1 MATNEIEI
9 EVTLDD
15 KKALKGLDKLE
26 KAGESVGEGFNALGS
41 SVSAM
46 GGELNET
53 LGSLGE
59 SVGGVASSMTGLTQA
74 AKGAGGSFAAM
85 IGPVG
90 SVAVAIASAYHALQD
105 YIGASREAE
114 IRTEAY
120 KASAA
125 ELTAFI
131 EELAVAQ
138 VKLNAE
144 QIRELDELTREAKFR
159 IERAQLIR
167 EENAERRSQIDL
179 LSQEIHVLK
188 AMSESARATF
198 GDLATLGMSQM
209 IEAKLKTQEK
219 LQAKVNKTSELAI
232 GLAQEGASEF
242 AKAEARKEELLKQA
256 PEFREQVEEKE
267 RQLLEQAQ
275 VDRLARVKDSA
286 EAQIVTAVT
295 ASERKVREIN
305 KIEDV
310 AERAKSEAIA
320 AERER
325 LQAQIDDINKKAAD
339 KRRAERAKRL
349 ADQKARAAKELA
361 LERIKQAELARIRR
375 AEIEQ
380 LKINGTGA
388 LEVLQL
394 QYDLEVDL
402 AGDNQR
408 KLTALQLEFENK
420 RTVIAQEEEHKR
432 QEAMRLAAEKERELA
447 QQHQAFILSN
457 LEFDARMME
466 DGLDK
471 ELQLLDLKYRREVE
485 LAEHTQEE
493 LTELQRRHEA
503 ERLAIT
509 ERATKAQIEILNQPE
524 RLIKYTT
531 ALSEGLAQSTYN
543 AALFGEAFTESIGEV
558 LVSLGRQAGVES
570 LMELAKGTAALFL
583 NPALASN
590 HFVASAIFGSAAAIA
605 GSAGKALGGGGGGGG
620 ASAAARGASPSGA
633 PQTAPAPERERA
645 ESTSMVFN
653 INFGNGSTIYD
664 TKRAAQDAMAS
675 EIMRTMNRQRR
686 GSPRFMGV

>member
-26 KAGESVGEGFNALGS
+26 KAGESVGEGFSALGS

-74 AKGAGGSFAAM
+74 AKGAGGSFTAM
-85 IGPVG
+85 IGPIG
-90 SVAVAIASAYHALQD
+90 AVAVAIASAYHALQD
-105 YIGASREAE
+105 YIGASRDAE

-179 LSQEIHVLK
+179 LAQEIDVLK
-188 AMSESARATF
+188 AMSERARATF

-209 IEAKLKTQEK
+209 IEAKLKAQEK
-219 LQAKVNKTSELAI
+219 LQAKVNKTSALAI

-275 VDRLARVKDSA
+275 ADRLARVKDSA

-310 AERAKSEAIA
+310 AERAKNEAIA

-339 KRRAERAKRL
+339 KRRAEQAKRL
-349 ADQKARAAKELA
+349 ADQRARAAKELA
-361 LERIKQAELARIRR
+361 LERLKQAELARIRR

-380 LKINGTGA
+380 LKISGSGA

-394 QYDLEVDL
+394 QYDLEVEL

-408 KLTALQLEFENK
+408 KLTALELEFENR
-420 RTVIAQEEEHKR
+420 RTVIVQEEERKR
-432 QEAMRLAAEKERELA
+432 QEAARVAAEEEQRKA
-447 QQHQAFILSN
+447 QQRQAFILSS

-471 ELQLLDLKYRREVE
+471 ELTLLDLKYRREVE
-485 LAEHTQEE
+485 LAEHSQEE

-509 ERATKAQIEILNQPE
+509 ERSVKTQIETLAQ
-524 RLIKYTT
+524 YTST
-531 ALSEGLAQSTYN
+531 VSQGLAESAYN
-543 AALFGEAFTESIGEV
+543 AALFGESFSQSIGEV

-570 LMELAKGTAALFL
+570 LMELARGTAALFL

-590 HFVASAIFGSAAAIA
+590 HFIASGIFGAAAAVA
-605 GSAGKALGGGGGGGG
+605 GSAGAALGGGGGGGG
-620 ASAAARGASPSGA
+620 GASVAARGASPSGA

-653 INFGNGSTIYD
+653 INFGNSTIYD

>member
-26 KAGESVGEGFNALGS
+26 KAGESVGEGFSALGS

-74 AKGAGGSFAAM
+74 AKGAGGSFTAM
-85 IGPVG
+85 LGPIGA
-90 SVAVAIASAYHALQD
+90 VAVAIASAYHALQD
-105 YIGASREAE
+105 YIGASRDAE

-144 QIRELDELTREAKFR
+144 QIKELDELTREAKFR

-179 LSQEIHVLK
+179 LAQEIDVLK
-188 AMSESARATF
+188 AMSERARATF

-209 IEAKLKTQEK
+209 IEAKLKAQEK
-219 LQAKVNKTSELAI
+219 LQAKVNKTSALAI

-275 VDRLARVKDSA
+275 VDRLARVKESA

-349 ADQKARAAKELA
+349 ADQRARAAKELA
-361 LERIKQAELARIRR
+361 LERLQQAELARIRR

-380 LKINGTGA
+380 LKISGSGA

-394 QYDLEVDL
+394 QYDLEVEL

-408 KLTALQLEFENK
+408 KLTALELEFENK
-420 RTVIAQEEEHKR
+420 RTVIVQEEERKR
-432 QEAMRLAAEKERELA
+432 QEAARVAAEEEQRRA
-447 QQHQAFILSN
+447 QQRQAFILSS

-471 ELQLLDLKYRREVE
+471 ELTLLDLKYRREVE
-485 LAEHTQEE
+485 LAEHSQEE

-531 ALSEGLAQSTYN
+531 ALSEGLAESTYN
-543 AALFGEAFTESIGEV
+543 AALFGESFTESIGEI

-605 GSAGKALGGGGGGGG
+605 GSAGKAMGGGGGGGT
-620 ASAAARGASPSGA
+620 SAAARGASPSGA

-653 INFGNGSTIYD
+653 INFGNSTIYD

-675 EIMRTMNRQRR
+675 EIMRTINRQRR

>member
-15 KKALKGLDKLE
+15 KNALKGLDKLE
-26 KAGESVGEGFNALGS
+26 KAGESVGEGFSALGS

-74 AKGAGGSFAAM
+74 AKGAGGSFTAM
-85 IGPVG
+85 IGPIG
-90 SVAVAIASAYHALQD
+90 AVAVAIASAYHALQD
-105 YIGASREAE
+105 YIGASRDAE

-179 LSQEIHVLK
+179 LAQEIDVLK
-188 AMSESARATF
+188 AMSERARATF

-209 IEAKLKTQEK
+209 IEAKLKAQEK
-219 LQAKVNKTSELAI
+219 LQAKVNKTSALAI

-275 VDRLARVKDSA
+275 VNRLARVKDSA

-305 KIEDV
+305 KIKDV
-310 AERAKSEAIA
+310 AERAKNEAIA

-339 KRRAERAKRL
+339 KRRAEQAKRL
-349 ADQKARAAKELA
+349 ADQRARAAKELA
-361 LERIKQAELARIRR
+361 LERLKQAELARIRR

-380 LKINGTGA
+380 LKISGSGA

-394 QYDLEVDL
+394 QYDLEVEL

-408 KLTALQLEFENK
+408 KLTALELEFENR
-420 RTVIAQEEEHKR
+420 RTVIVQEEERKR
-432 QEAMRLAAEKERELA
+432 QEAARVAAEEEQRKA
-447 QQHQAFILSN
+447 QQRQAFILSS

-471 ELQLLDLKYRREVE
+471 ELTLLDLKYRREVE
-485 LAEHTQEE
+485 LAEHSQEE

-509 ERATKAQIEILNQPE
+509 ERSVKTQIETLAQ
-524 RLIKYTT
+524 YTST
-531 ALSEGLAQSTYN
+531 VSQGLAESAYN
-543 AALFGEAFTESIGEV
+543 AALFGESFSQSIGEV

-570 LMELAKGTAALFL
+570 LMELARGTAALFL

-590 HFVASAIFGSAAAIA
+590 HFIASGIFGAAAAVA
-605 GSAGKALGGGGGGGG
+605 GSAGAALGGGGGGGG
-620 ASAAARGASPSGA
+620 GASVAARGASPSGA

-653 INFGNGSTIYD
+653 INFGNSTIYD

>member
-15 KKALKGLDKLE
+15 KNALKGLDKLE
-26 KAGESVGEGFNALGS
+26 KAGESVGEGFSALGS

-74 AKGAGGSFAAM
+74 AKGAGGSFTAM
-85 IGPVG
+85 IGPIG
-90 SVAVAIASAYHALQD
+90 AVAVAIASAYHALQD
-105 YIGASREAE
+105 YIGASRDAE

-179 LSQEIHVLK
+179 LAQEIDVLK
-188 AMSESARATF
+188 AMSERARATF

-209 IEAKLKTQEK
+209 IEAKLKAQEK
-219 LQAKVNKTSELAI
+219 LQAKVNKTSALAI

-275 VDRLARVKDSA
+275 ADRLARVKDSA

-310 AERAKSEAIA
+310 AERAKNEAIA

-339 KRRAERAKRL
+339 KRRAEQAKRL
-349 ADQKARAAKELA
+349 ADQRARAAKELA
-361 LERIKQAELARIRR
+361 LERLKQAELARIRR

-380 LKINGTGA
+380 LKISGSGA

-394 QYDLEVDL
+394 QYDLEVEL

-408 KLTALQLEFENK
+408 KLTALELEFENR
-420 RTVIAQEEEHKR
+420 RTVIVQEEERKR
-432 QEAMRLAAEKERELA
+432 QEAARVAAEEEQRRA
-447 QQHQAFILSN
+447 QQRQAFLLSS
-457 LEFDARMME
+457 LDFDARMME

-471 ELQLLDLKYRREVE
+471 ELTLLDLKYRREVE
-485 LAEHTQEE
+485 LAEHSQEE

-509 ERATKAQIEILNQPE
+509 ERSVKTQIETLAQ
-524 RLIKYTT
+524 YTST
-531 ALSEGLAQSTYN
+531 VSQGLAESAYN
-543 AALFGEAFTESIGEV
+543 AALFGESFSQSIGEV

-570 LMELAKGTAALFL
+570 LMELARGTAALFL

-590 HFVASAIFGSAAAIA
+590 HFIASGIFGAAAAVA
-605 GSAGKALGGGGGGGG
+605 GSAGAALGGGGGGGG
-620 ASAAARGASPSGA
+620 GASVAARGASPSGA

>member
-15 KKALKGLDKLE
+15 KNALKGLDKLE
-26 KAGESVGEGFNALGS
+26 KAGESVGEGFSALGS

-74 AKGAGGSFAAM
+74 AKGAGGSFTAM
-85 IGPVG
+85 IGPIG
-90 SVAVAIASAYHALQD
+90 AVAVAIASAYHALQD
-105 YIGASREAE
+105 YIGASRDAE

-179 LSQEIHVLK
+179 LAQEIDVLK
-188 AMSESARATF
+188 AMSERARATF

-209 IEAKLKTQEK
+209 IEAKLKAQEK
-219 LQAKVNKTSELAI
+219 LQAKVNKTSALAI

-275 VDRLARVKDSA
+275 ADRLARVKDSA

-310 AERAKSEAIA
+310 AERAKNEAIA

-339 KRRAERAKRL
+339 KRRAEQAKRL
-349 ADQKARAAKELA
+349 ADQRARAAKELA
-361 LERIKQAELARIRR
+361 LERLKQAELARIRR

-380 LKINGTGA
+380 LKISGSGA

-394 QYDLEVDL
+394 QYDLEVEL

-408 KLTALQLEFENK
+408 KLTALELEFENR
-420 RTVIAQEEEHKR
+420 RTVIVQEEERKR
-432 QEAMRLAAEKERELA
+432 QEAARVAAEEEQRKA
-447 QQHQAFILSN
+447 QQRQAFILSS

-471 ELQLLDLKYRREVE
+471 ELTLLDLKYRREVE
-485 LAEHTQEE
+485 LAEHSQEE

-531 ALSEGLAQSTYN
+531 ALSEGLAESTYN
-543 AALFGEAFTESIGEV
+543 AALFGESFTESIGDI

-605 GSAGKALGGGGGGGG
+605 GSAGKAMGGGGGGG

-653 INFGNGSTIYD
+653 INFGNSTIYD

-686 GSPRFMGV
+686 GSPRFIGV

>member
-74 AKGAGGSFAAM
+74 AKGAGVSFATM
-85 IGPVG
+85 LGPIGA
-90 SVAVAIASAYHALQD
+90 VAVAIASAYHALQD

-144 QIRELDELTREAKFR
+144 QVRELDELTREAKFR

-179 LSQEIHVLK
+179 LSQEIDVLK

-219 LQAKVNKTSELAI
+219 LQAKVNKTSALAI

-493 LTELQRRHEA
+493 LTELQRRHEV
-503 ERLAIT
+503 ERQAIT
-509 ERATKAQIEILNQPE
+509 ERSVKTQIETLAQYTSIVNQ
-524 RLIKYTT
+524 
-531 ALSEGLAQSTYN
+531 GLAESAYN
-543 AALFGEAFTESIGEV
+543 AALFGESFSQSIGEV

-570 LMELAKGTAALFL
+570 LMELARGTATLLL
-583 NPALASN
+583 NPAQASN
-590 HFVASAIFGSAAAIA
+590 HFVASGIFGSAAAIA

-645 ESTSMVFN
+645 EASSMVFN
-653 INFGNGSTIYD
+653 INFGNSTIYD

>member
-15 KKALKGLDKLE
+15 KNALKGLDKLE
-26 KAGESVGEGFNALGS
+26 KAGESVGEGFSALGS

-74 AKGAGGSFAAM
+74 AKGAGGSFTAM
-85 IGPVG
+85 IGPIG
-90 SVAVAIASAYHALQD
+90 AVAVAIASAYHALQD
-105 YIGASREAE
+105 YIGASRDAE

-179 LSQEIHVLK
+179 LAQEIDVLK

-209 IEAKLKTQEK
+209 IEAKLKAQEK
-219 LQAKVNKTSELAI
+219 LQAKVNKTSALAI

-275 VDRLARVKDSA
+275 VNRLARVKDSA

-310 AERAKSEAIA
+310 AERAKNEAIA

-339 KRRAERAKRL
+339 KRRAEQAKRL
-349 ADQKARAAKELA
+349 ADQRARAAKELA
-361 LERIKQAELARIRR
+361 LERLKQAELARIRR

-380 LKINGTGA
+380 LKISGSGA

-394 QYDLEVDL
+394 QYDLEVEL

-408 KLTALQLEFENK
+408 KLTALELEFENR
-420 RTVIAQEEEHKR
+420 RTVIVQEEERKR
-432 QEAMRLAAEKERELA
+432 QEAARVAAEEEQRKA
-447 QQHQAFILSN
+447 QQRQAFILSS

-471 ELQLLDLKYRREVE
+471 ELTLLDLKYRREVE
-485 LAEHTQEE
+485 LAEHSQEE

-509 ERATKAQIEILNQPE
+509 ERSVKTQIETLAQ
-524 RLIKYTT
+524 YTST
-531 ALSEGLAQSTYN
+531 VSQGLAESAYN
-543 AALFGEAFTESIGEV
+543 AALFGESFSQSIGEV

-570 LMELAKGTAALFL
+570 LMELARGTAALFL

-590 HFVASAIFGSAAAIA
+590 HFIASGIFGAAAAVA
-605 GSAGKALGGGGGGGG
+605 GSAGAALGGGGGGGG
-620 ASAAARGASPSGA
+620 GASVAARGASPSGA

-653 INFGNGSTIYD
+653 INFGNSTIYD

>member
-15 KKALKGLDKLE
+15 KNALKGLDKLE
-26 KAGESVGEGFNALGS
+26 KAGESVGEGFSALGS

-74 AKGAGGSFAAM
+74 AKGAGGSFTAM
-85 IGPVG
+85 IGPIG
-90 SVAVAIASAYHALQD
+90 AVAVAIASAYHALQD
-105 YIGASREAE
+105 YIGASRDAE

-179 LSQEIHVLK
+179 LAQEIDVLK
-188 AMSESARATF
+188 AMSERARATF

-209 IEAKLKTQEK
+209 IEAKLKAQEK
-219 LQAKVNKTSELAI
+219 LQAKVNKTSALAI

-275 VDRLARVKDSA
+275 ADRLARVKDSA

-310 AERAKSEAIA
+310 AERAKNEAIA

-339 KRRAERAKRL
+339 KRRAEQAKRL
-349 ADQKARAAKELA
+349 ADQRARAAKELA
-361 LERIKQAELARIRR
+361 LERLKQAELARIRR

-380 LKINGTGA
+380 LKISGSGA

-394 QYDLEVDL
+394 QYDLEVEL

-408 KLTALQLEFENK
+408 KLTALELEFENR
-420 RTVIAQEEEHKR
+420 RTVIVQEEERKR
-432 QEAMRLAAEKERELA
+432 QEAARVAAEEEQRKA
-447 QQHQAFILSN
+447 QQRQAFILSS

-471 ELQLLDLKYRREVE
+471 ELTLLDLKYRREVE
-485 LAEHTQEE
+485 LAEHSQEE

-509 ERATKAQIEILNQPE
+509 ERSVKTQIETLAQ
-524 RLIKYTT
+524 YTST
-531 ALSEGLAQSTYN
+531 VSQGLAESAYN
-543 AALFGEAFTESIGEV
+543 AALFGESFSQSIGEV

-570 LMELAKGTAALFL
+570 LMELARGTAALFL

-590 HFVASAIFGSAAAIA
+590 HFIASGIFGAAAAVA
-605 GSAGKALGGGGGGGG
+605 GSAGAALGGGGGGGG
-620 ASAAARGASPSGA
+620 ASVAARGASPSGA

-653 INFGNGSTIYD
+653 INFGNSTIYD

>member
-26 KAGESVGEGFNALGS
+26 KAGESVGEGFSALGS

-74 AKGAGGSFAAM
+74 AKGAGGSFTAM
-85 IGPVG
+85 LGPIGA
-90 SVAVAIASAYHALQD
+90 VAVAIASAYHALQD
-105 YIGASREAE
+105 YIGASRDAE

-179 LSQEIHVLK
+179 LAQEIDVLK
-188 AMSESARATF
+188 AMSERARATF

-209 IEAKLKTQEK
+209 IEAKLKAQEK
-219 LQAKVNKTSELAI
+219 LQAKVNKTSALAI

-275 VDRLARVKDSA
+275 ADRLARVKDSA

-310 AERAKSEAIA
+310 AERAKNEAIA

-339 KRRAERAKRL
+339 KRRAEQAKRL
-349 ADQKARAAKELA
+349 ADQRARAAKELA
-361 LERIKQAELARIRR
+361 LERLKQAELARIRR

-380 LKINGTGA
+380 LKISGSGA

-394 QYDLEVDL
+394 QYDLEVEL

-408 KLTALQLEFENK
+408 KLTALELEFENR
-420 RTVIAQEEEHKR
+420 RTVIVQEEERKR
-432 QEAMRLAAEKERELA
+432 QEAARVAAEEEQRKA
-447 QQHQAFILSN
+447 QQRQAFILSS

-471 ELQLLDLKYRREVE
+471 ELTLLDLKYRREVE
-485 LAEHTQEE
+485 LAEHSQEE

-509 ERATKAQIEILNQPE
+509 ERSVKTQIETLAQ
-524 RLIKYTT
+524 YTST
-531 ALSEGLAQSTYN
+531 VSQGLAESAYN
-543 AALFGEAFTESIGEV
+543 AALFGESFSQSIGEV

-570 LMELAKGTAALFL
+570 LMELARGTAALFL

-590 HFVASAIFGSAAAIA
+590 HFIASGIFGAAAAVA
-605 GSAGKALGGGGGGGG
+605 GSAGAALGGGGGGGG
-620 ASAAARGASPSGA
+620 GASVAARGASPSGA

-653 INFGNGSTIYD
+653 INFGNSTIYD